1 MYFICWSNHGA
12 IVKPESHMSNIC
24 DERPKLVRITTHVW
38 VLEIII
44 SKESSF
50 FNVTVWNISSTV
62 YKYRFLLYRY
72 GITKPFVFRPFELV
86 TMHAP
91 INFVLSGFIVQK
103 RITVAHILK
112 LKTIISKKKKKEI
125 KKAIGVKDL

>member
-1 MYFICWSNHGA
+1 M
-12 IVKPESHMSNIC
+12 
-24 DERPKLVRITTHVW
+24 
-38 VLEIII
+38 
-44 SKESSF
+44 
-50 FNVTVWNISSTV
+50 
-62 YKYRFLLYRY
+62 
-72 GITKPFVFRPFELV
+72 FRSFELV
-86 TMHAP
+86 TMHVP